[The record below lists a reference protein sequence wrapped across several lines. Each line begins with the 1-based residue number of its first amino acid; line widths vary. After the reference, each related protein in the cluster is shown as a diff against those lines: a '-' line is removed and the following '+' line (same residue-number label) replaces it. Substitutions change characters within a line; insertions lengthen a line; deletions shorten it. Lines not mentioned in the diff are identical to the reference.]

1 MSNFEK
7 KKEIVNE
14 FLSILRK
21 IKNLEINYN
30 HYEWKWLNK
39 MECMLNYFWFIVILF
54 VSLNIIQ
61 RLDKYQAI
69 FNYKTL

>member
-1 MSNFEK
+1 MKK

-14 FLSILRK
+14 FLSILKK

-39 MECMLNYFWFIVILF
+39 MECMLKYFWFIVILF

>member
-1 MSNFEK
+1 M
-7 KKEIVNE
+7 NE
-14 FLSILRK
+14 
-21 IKNLEINYN
+21 NE
-30 HYEWKWLNK
+30 LNK

-54 VSLNIIQ
+54 VSLNIIR